1 MATNLSQ
8 KILNLEKKEVDKIKQ
23 LIYSIMSEELLKS
36 EFQPNDL
43 VKLMSADK
51 KKKGDSL
58 NFILLS
64 SIGEAQILSDIQES
78 DIIESIKLT

>member
-1 MATNLSQ
+1 MASNLSQ
-8 KILNLEKKEVDKIKQ
+8 KILNLEKKEIDKIKQ
-23 LIYSIMSEELLKS
+23 LIYSILSEELLKS

-43 VKLMSADK
+43 LKLMSADK

-64 SIGEAQILSDIQES
+64 SIGEAKILSDIQES
-78 DIIESIKLT
+78 DIIESIKLI

>member
-8 KILNLEKKEVDKIKQ
+8 KILNLEKVEKDKIKR
-23 LIYSIMSEELLKS
+23 LVHSILTEELLKT
-36 EFQPNDL
+36 EFHPKNL
-43 VKLMSADK
+43 INLMSADK
-51 KKKGDSL
+51 KKKGDNL

-64 SIGEAQILSDIQES
+64 SIGEAQILSGIDES

>member
-8 KILNLEKKEVDKIKQ
+8 KILNLEQKEVDKIKQ

-58 NFILLS
+58 NFILLN

>member
-8 KILNLEKKEVDKIKQ
+8 KISNLEKKEIDKIKQ
-23 LIYSIMSEELLKS
+23 LIYSILSEELLKS

-51 KKKGDSL
+51 KKKGDNL

-64 SIGEAQILSDIQES
+64 SIGEAQILSDIEES

>member
-1 MATNLSQ
+1 M
-8 KILNLEKKEVDKIKQ
+8 KKKEIDKIKQ
-23 LIYSIMSEELLKS
+23 LIHSILSKELLKS

-64 SIGEAQILSDIQES
+64 SIGEAKILSDIQES
-78 DIIESIKLT
+78 DIIESIKLI

>member
-8 KILNLEKKEVDKIKQ
+8 KILNLGKKEIDKIKQ
-23 LIYSIMSEELLKS
+23 LIYSILSEELLKS

-43 VKLMSADK
+43 VRLMSADK
-51 KKKGDSL
+51 KKKGDSI

-64 SIGEAQILSDIQES
+64 SIGEAQILSDIKES

>member
-8 KILNLEKKEVDKIKQ
+8 KILNLEKKEIDKIKQ
-23 LIYSIMSEELLKS
+23 LIYSILSEELLKS

-64 SIGEAQILSDIQES
+64 SIGEAKILSDILES
-78 DIIESIKLT
+78 DIIESIELT

>member
-8 KILNLEKKEVDKIKQ
+8 KILNLEKKEIDKIKQ
-23 LIYSIMSEELLKS
+23 LIYSILPEELLKS

-64 SIGEAQILSDIQES
+64 SIGEAKILSDIQES

>member
-23 LIYSIMSEELLKS
+23 LIHSIVSEELLKS

-64 SIGEAQILSDIQES
+64 SIGEAQILSDIKES